1 MVDQELCYTTNG
13 CLQRHKVT
21 STLRAKMIDWML
33 EVLNAY
39 KQEDQTFFLAVS
51 IHDRYLKC
59 AAKEL
64 VPTDLHLIGVTCM
77 FIASKYEDYRPL
89 KMQEMFKNICKEQY
103 SIE

>member
-1 MVDQELCYTTNG
+1 MVDQELYYNTNG
-13 CLQRHKVT
+13 CLICHKVT
-21 STLRAKMIDWML
+21 PTQRAKMIDWML

-64 VPTDLHLIGVTCM
+64 VRDDLHLIGVTCM

-89 KMQEMFKNICKEQY
+89 EMQDLVKNICNY